1 MKASTVAAVG
11 TAVGVAAV
19 VVVGLAI
26 NAAIN
31 YGQCQWYGY
40 QTDRTVKYAMGVGCM
55 VKKDTGWTPKAEL
68 RTEQ

>member
-1 MKASTVAAVG
+1 MRMKTSTAAYLAVG
-11 TAVGVAAV
+11 IIVVAVGAV
-19 VVVGLAI
+19 

-31 YGQCQWYGY
+31 YGGCHLYGY